1 MQKIKELLGICNH
14 EFKFERIRRMFG
26 HLDYRSCVSACTE
39 FTIVCQKCG
48 KCKKHSSDTTY
59 FSKTIKYQEDP
70 DNYSLPM
77 QQDQEDVEFKRN
89 LKLQQLKYKY
99 KIK

>member
-26 HLDYRSCVSACTE
+26 HLDYRSCVSACTK
-39 FTIVCQKCG
+39 FSIVCQKCG
-48 KCKKHSSDTTY
+48 KYKKHSSDITD

-70 DNYSLPM
+70 NNYSFPT
-77 QQDQEDVEFKRN
+77 QADEEDFEFKMN
-89 LKLQQLKYKY
+89 LKLKQLKYKY